1 MAQETPSAALEVVGA
16 SRVSCGSR
24 SRIGQYWKRSAW
36 VTVRVSMGQPSGQEC
51 RRYGAVGGLQF
62 LPGVGDR
69 AQEVGVGCLELV
81 DEQDQSLVVGV
92 RSCGLGGVGY
102 ELREC
107 AGGFGSGPLGA
118 GQFDVAHSWYV
129 GPASAD
135 WSFQHHADRRPR
147 ALGRRSGARGRPDLA
162 GR

>member
-1 MAQETPSAALEVVGA
+1 MERGRTLLPQVVASHEGGYRPVGATVCGMWATLETWLLGDGEVPELRIDEVLAHKGLRLSCDAFGPSAKTTTGA
-16 SRVSCGSR
+16 
-24 SRIGQYWKRSAW
+24 W
-36 VTVRVSMGQPSGQEC
+36 TT
-51 RRYGAVGGLQF
+51 GA
-62 LPGVGDR
+62 
-69 AQEVGVGCLELV
+69 
-81 DEQDQSLVVGV
+81 
-92 RSCGLGGVGY
+92 
-102 ELREC
+102 
-107 AGGFGSGPLGA
+107 GPLGA